1 LCSNNGREENVVGL
15 EPGRE
20 DLIIPGAVFL
30 LTVMDKLGKD
40 ELIVSDYGLRE
51 GIAIAASS

>member
-1 LCSNNGREENVVGL
+1 MEERKNVVGL